1 LGRRKR
7 LLRCKSRIWVVW
19 RVKGDMFSEDLGLSD
34 KGWRVGKVTE
44 EWARVCTTALIDVE
58 CGHML
63 YKAR

>member
-1 LGRRKR
+1 
-7 LLRCKSRIWVVW
+7 
-19 RVKGDMFSEDLGLSD
+19 MFSEDLGLSD